1 MSDSNKGDNNLLP
14 NSLLKIKEIIINY
27 GKYLFYIG
35 IVFLFIFMGVDT
47 VNNFN
52 ILCSNKK
59 NPITVDNKLKPY
71 DANYSSDMNFLECI
85 GEQHSCLYKNLNNNI
100 DYPTILEKCKDE
112 KYCNQNSR
120 AVHVRIP
127 K

>member
-1 MSDSNKGDNNLLP
+1 M
-14 NSLLKIKEIIINY
+14 KEILQSIYLKAKDLLISY
-27 GKYLFYIG
+27 YKYFI
-35 IVFLFIFMGVDT
+35 FLFIIIVFVLMGFDSY
-47 VNNFN
+47 NN
-52 ILCSNKK
+52 IKIICSNRKPSIPIE
-59 NPITVDNKLKPY
+59 NPKPY

-100 DYPTILEKCKDE
+100 DHRTILEKCKDE

-120 AVHVRIP
+120 SVHVRIP